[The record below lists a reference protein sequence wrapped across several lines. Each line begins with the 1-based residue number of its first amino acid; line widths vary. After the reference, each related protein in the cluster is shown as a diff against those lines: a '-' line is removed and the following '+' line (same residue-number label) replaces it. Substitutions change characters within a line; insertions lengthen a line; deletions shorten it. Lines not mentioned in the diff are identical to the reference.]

1 MKKKVKHCDEVNSGQ
16 KMNEFT
22 VIFITVFRTNYIM
35 VYIIFVIYYI
45 SYICIFDSKFIQ
57 PLKRLVFFADEL

>member
-1 MKKKVKHCDEVNSGQ
+1 
-16 KMNEFT
+16 MNEFT

-45 SYICIFDSKFIQ
+45 SYICIFDGKFIQ